1 MHITNVNEYLCQG
14 QPELGAVQ
22 TLSGLDV
29 VQLNRLYNCP
39 GSGVQGQ
46 LKVNIERAENI
57 QPSPQSHIFVE
68 VTAYDDKGAS
78 QMLTTIPILDP
89 VWNQELD
96 FGNRTL
102 AVHQS
107 SCSTI

>member
-1 MHITNVNEYLCQG
+1 MRITSVREYQRQG
-14 QPELGAVQ
+14 RPELGAVQ

-57 QPSPQSHIFVE
+57 QPSPQSRIFVE
-68 VTAYDDKGAS
+68 VTAYDDKG
-78 QMLTTIPILDP
+78 QVRRLPP
-89 VWNQELD
+89 YQ
-96 FGNRTL
+96 F
-102 AVHQS
+102 
-107 SCSTI
+107 